1 MGSSTKVDK
10 IEEVTM
16 SDIVLKR
23 CHFCEEWFPTDRVK
37 EVSLN
42 RSPSSSYEGVFAC
55 ESCLKTS
62 KVERLTAKAVKALE
76 HGGFNEVELTEGN
89 LKIRLV
95 RFTPV
100 PYYTWPQPGYGWSY
114 KP

>member
-1 MGSSTKVDK
+1 MNDT
-10 IEEVTM
+10 I
-16 SDIVLKR
+16 LKQ
-23 CHFCEEWFPTDRVK
+23 CHFCGEWFPADKVK

-42 RSPSSSYEGVFAC
+42 RNPTSSYETVFAC

-62 KVERLTAKAVKALE
+62 KIERLTARAAKALE

-95 RFTPV
+95 RFTPA
-100 PYYTWPQPGYGWSY
+100 PCYTWPQSYPDWSC